1 MSRIGTLFALF
12 VVPAVVAAADAP
24 TVIPLWP
31 GTAPGEKGDVKP
43 EQFTPD
49 KNDKSKLTKMITN
62 VSKPTVSVY
71 RPASD
76 KNTGAAVVI
85 APGGGYNLLAYEH
98 EGTQVAEWLQS
109 IGVTGVLLKYRVPR
123 REGTPAGT
131 PPMGALQD
139 AQRAISTV
147 RSRAKEWDIDPARVG
162 MLGFSA
168 GGHLTTWAATNPDQR
183 SYDAVDDTDKASC
196 RPDFAVMIYPG
207 GVVERDTKDKFRP
220 EIRVSKDVPPSFLAV
235 SADDK
240 GSFYSTVSLALAL
253 RETGVPVE
261 LHVYEAGGHGWGMR
275 KADKTHANWTRDC
288 ADWMRS
294 RGLLTAKK

>member
-1 MSRIGTLFALF
+1 MFRSLLALLLA
-12 VVPAVVAAADAP
+12 PAVVAAADGP
-24 TVIPLWP
+24 PEIPLWP

-43 EQFTPD
+43 EEYQPP
-49 KNDKSKLTKMITN
+49 KANEAAPVKRLTN
-62 VSKPTVSVY
+62 VSKPTIAVY

-76 KNTGAAVVI
+76 TNTGAAVVI
-85 APGGGYNLLAYEH
+85 APGGGYNILAYEH
-98 EGTQVAEWLQS
+98 EGTQVAEWLQK

-123 REGTPAGT
+123 RPGTPAGE
-131 PPMGALQD
+131 PPVGALQD

-168 GGHLTTWAATNPDQR
+168 GGHLTAWAATNPDKR
-183 SYDAVDDTDKASC
+183 AYEAVDDTDKASC

-207 GVVERDTKDKFRP
+207 GVVEKGSKDKLRP
-220 EIRVSKDVPPSFLAV
+220 EVRVSKDAPPSFLAV

-240 GSFYSTVSLALAL
+240 GSFFSTASLAVAL
-253 RETGVPVE
+253 REAEVPVE
-261 LHVYEAGGHGWGMR
+261 LHVYESGGHGWGMR

-288 ADWMRS
+288 ADWMRA